1 MTRDQSIQE
10 KEASNAIKNK
20 EASML
25 AMPPKAAS
33 TEGAASIFEEA
44 KVGIA
49 CPETKDLKKESSNK
63 SNEDH
68 NSVTEN
74 SVTPECD
81 EIVVSNSP
89 ILPDFE
95 EAIDEE
101 KEGSTKIEEEN
112 SPPPPPDTTFR
123 KLSRPLSNDPLVED
137 LKKKKRQWVKKET
150 KEVDQ
155 DEGNGADIVSGES
168 LKDIVPDVKPYLED
182 LGKEDELDHEQ
193 ETEEEEM
200 NGGESDV
207 KQPAHEE
214 SLNEKKE
221 SLTVKSPALQSLQ
234 NSDTGLDQA
243 NKARRGATSK
253 LNPERSC
260 VIEVRNLVRP
270 FTNIQFKELLLR
282 TGKINK
288 FENGGFWMDKIKSH
302 AIIEYVSPDEADET
316 VMALDGVKWP
326 STNPK
331 KLIVT
336 FSNKELLEK
345 AIRDNSAPEKSN
357 IITEYS
363 RRVSNREE
371 HEDLSRKRKYSE
383 NQTDSLRD
391 KYREDAL
398 ISKRVR
404 NDSEKEA
411 SAEKEKTTSP
421 KPKKHLDDLFRKTKA
436 LPCIYW
442 LPKQQKQDTT

>member
-1 MTRDQSIQE
+1 
-10 KEASNAIKNK
+10 
-20 EASML
+20 
-25 AMPPKAAS
+25 
-33 TEGAASIFEEA
+33 
-44 KVGIA
+44 
-49 CPETKDLKKESSNK
+49 
-63 SNEDH
+63 
-68 NSVTEN
+68 
-74 SVTPECD
+74 
-81 EIVVSNSP
+81 
-89 ILPDFE
+89 
-95 EAIDEE
+95 
-101 KEGSTKIEEEN
+101 
-112 SPPPPPDTTFR
+112 
-123 KLSRPLSNDPLVED
+123 
-137 LKKKKRQWVKKET
+137 
-150 KEVDQ
+150 
-155 DEGNGADIVSGES
+155 
-168 LKDIVPDVKPYLED
+168 
-182 LGKEDELDHEQ
+182 
-193 ETEEEEM
+193 
-200 NGGESDV
+200 
-207 KQPAHEE
+207 
-214 SLNEKKE
+214 
-221 SLTVKSPALQSLQ
+221 
-234 NSDTGLDQA
+234 
-243 NKARRGATSK
+243 
-253 LNPERSC
+253 
-260 VIEVRNLVRP
+260 
-270 FTNIQFKELLLR
+270 
-282 TGKINK
+282 
-288 FENGGFWMDKIKSH
+288 MDKIKSH

-391 KYREDAL
+391 KYREGAL

-442 LPKQQKQDTT
+442 LPKQQKQDTS